1 MAAIR
6 RHPKFDGVYIS
17 GPNDNFRLFTQN
29 LDLNRTIYGEK
40 LIEEK
45 GVQYREWNPYRSKLG
60 ASIRANAR
68 KIFIDR
74 NSRLLY
80 LGASS
85 GTTVSHCSDILSQG
99 IVYAVEFSPR
109 SLRELVQNC
118 ADRPNVIPILA
129 DANHPYEYAPYISD
143 RIDVIFQDIAQPN
156 QTEILIKNV
165 YRYLE
170 PQKGKF
176 IYTIKPRS
184 IDTTANPTEIFE
196 GEIRKLEAA
205 GMQIMDNVSIDRYQ
219 TDHIVLFGR
228 YLNPPKSES

>member
-1 MAAIR
+1 MVSIR

-17 GPNDNFRLFTQN
+17 GPNDNLRLYTQN

-40 LIEEK
+40 LIEVK

-68 KIFIDR
+68 KTFIDR

-85 GTTVSHCSDILSQG
+85 GTTVSHCSDIISQG
-99 IVYAVEFSPR
+99 IIYAVEFSPR

-143 RIDVIFQDIAQPN
+143 RVDVIFQDIAQPN
-156 QTEILIKNV
+156 QTEILIKNIQ
-165 YRYLE
+165 RYLE

-176 IYTIKPRS
+176 IYAIKPRS
-184 IDTTANPTEIFE
+184 IDTTANPNEIFE
-196 GEIRKLEAA
+196 AEIRKLEAA
-205 GMQIMDNVSIDRYQ
+205 GMQIMDNVSIHKYQ

-228 YLNPPKSES
+228 YIKPPKS